1 MKAVRSFVVVVAW
14 AALLARGAHA
24 QSPVRAATPAVTTPA
39 VAAPARKTVVP
50 AAEPTVAFTLPFA
63 LYAAAP
69 TQLAIPLNRAG
80 QVTIDAKWT
89 GPEQVVQLT
98 SPAGVSTEVR
108 GTGSATL
115 TRVLTP
121 ADAAAKGMWTV
132 TLRSPTTVPEMKKT
146 LAQRA
151 GAGTITVTAPAPEPV
166 AAEASFASIR
176 RGAASGALA
185 QRLTAPAATPPVPP
199 MPASGTAPPSE
210 LLGILQRA
218 YPSKVAR
225 ELPIKRL
232 PAGSAP
238 ATPPA
243 PRIDRITLCQPD
255 FYGGPFHDVDTIEN
269 PLGWVLLHGANF
281 AGGNTDVLS
290 YPYAGN
296 TSDVRVSDPYTG
308 PPTGDSLL
316 VVCVMAGSNCHVGS
330 SGQGAFSVRV
340 NGQESNRVPF
350 RFPGMERFYYVLNP
364 QRPSDYRLGGDGGVT
379 SSGGKWDQDPSL
391 SPWGFQWPSNTTA
404 GDSYR
409 SEEMREFWESF
420 IVWHN
425 DIPTEHSKTVL
436 GQTVKWKT
444 SSSDR
449 GTDEFFVGTTLPQ
462 QFRVL
467 EVRVTPVV
475 DQFSDLF
482 GFANDAGL
490 QERSSNASF
499 RVNWWRAPGVSL
511 VYRVQLLVSGPQYCS
526 PEGKLQRP

>member
-63 LYAAAP
+63 LYAATP
-69 TQLAIPLNRAG
+69 TQIAIPLNRAG
-80 QVTIDAKWT
+80 QVTIEAKWT
-89 GPEQVVQLT
+89 GPEQLVQLT
-98 SPAGVSTEVR
+98 SPAGVTTEAR
-108 GTGSATL
+108 GAGAATL
-115 TRVLTP
+115 TRVLTA
-121 ADAAAKGMWTV
+121 ADAAGKGMWTV
-132 TLRSPTTVPEMKKT
+132 TLRAPVTPLEMKKT

-151 GAGTITVTAPAPEPV
+151 GTGTLTVTAPAPEPV
-166 AAEASFASIR
+166 AAEAAFASIR
-176 RGAASGALA
+176 RGVATGALA
-185 QRLTAPAATPPVPP
+185 QRLAAPATAPPVPP
-199 MPASGTAPPSE
+199 MPASVAAPSPDQLTS
-210 LLGILQRA
+210 LQRA
-218 YPSKVAR
+218 YPAKVAR
-225 ELPIKRL
+225 DLPDRKL
-232 PAGSAP
+232 PVVSGS
-238 ATPPA
+238 PA

-255 FYGGPFHDVDTIEN
+255 FYGGPFHDVSTIDQ

-281 AGGNTDVLS
+281 AGRNTEVLS
-290 YPYAGN
+290 YPSLGN
-296 TSDVRVSDPYTG
+296 PADFSVSTPYSG
-308 PPTGDSLL
+308 QPTGDSLL
-316 VVCVMAGSNCHVGS
+316 VVCVMGGSSCHVGS
-330 SGQGAFSVRV
+330 PGQGAFSVRV
-340 NGQESNRVPF
+340 NGQESNRMPF

-379 SSGGKWDQDPSL
+379 SSGGKWDQDTSL
-391 SPWGFQWPSNTTA
+391 QPWGFQWPANTTA

-420 IVWHN
+420 LVWHN
-425 DIPTEHSKTVL
+425 DIPTEHSKTVF

-449 GTDEFFVGTTLPQ
+449 GTDEFFVGATLPP

-467 EVRVTPVV
+467 EVRVTPVM

-482 GFANDAGL
+482 GFANEAGL
-490 QERSSNASF
+490 QARSSNASF

-511 VYRVQLLVSGPQYCS
+511 VYRVQLLVSGPQFCS
-526 PEGKLQRP
+526 PEGELQRP